1 MLYLID
7 PDNYHLHKEDLDN
20 MYRLRHKVFF
30 EKMNWQVSSENGM
43 EKDAYDENNMYYLI
57 YKDTKGIIRGC
68 VRFIEMTNNCMFDG
82 PFKFALPNLNDFKK
96 PRYWE
101 LSRLAVDYN
110 YDDQYTYEMSQ
121 HISLNLISGYLYFG
135 LELEQIECTLTVS
148 YPNTLE
154 LYKSHGLLFSQIN
167 RIMLNPETKEEI
179 IVSGFPCLNYCYDKM
194 VKGMKIDANAPV
206 LWHLGPMFKYIEHSK
221 QPNSKFFNVGV

>member
-30 EKMNWQVSSENGM
+30 EKMNWQVSSKNGM
-43 EKDAYDENNMYYLI
+43 EKDEYDENDMYYLI
-57 YKDTKGIIRGC
+57 YKDEKGIIRGC

-82 PFKFALPNLNDFKK
+82 PFKFALPNVEDFKK

-101 LSRLAVDYN
+101 LSRLAVDCD
-110 YDDQYTYEMSQ
+110 YDDTYTTEMSQ

-135 LELEQIECTLTVS
+135 LELEQIECTLTIS
-148 YPNTLE
+148 YPQTLE
-154 LYKSHGLLFSQIN
+154 LYKSYGLLFSQLS
-167 RIMLNPETKEEI
+167 RITLNEETHEEI
-179 IVSGFPCLNYCYDKM
+179 VVSGFPSLNYCYDKM
-194 VKGMKIDANAPV
+194 VKGMKIDTNVPV
-206 LWHLGPMFKYIEHSK
+206 LWHLGPMFKYSENFK
-221 QPNSKFFNVGV
+221 QPSSKLIIQGV